1 MMQQPGLSI
10 VMVSLMELLWGLVV
24 AIVRGIA
31 EAIGWG
37 AGEHA
42 LDPGPHEDSETDTSG
57 N

>member
-1 MMQQPGLSI
+1 
-10 VMVSLMELLWGLVV
+10 MVSLMELLWGLVV